1 MIMKR
6 FLISFICF
14 ISFAALSAQNYSEL
28 DLIGEWEL
36 SEGNGYFDEH
46 FLRIIKLNVNDISSI
61 YGSQASNLNQIWGE
75 LDSGSP
81 GITYLIE
88 DIFVANGNI
97 LHMTINR
104 KQSPTS
110 KPGKIRLI
118 IKSIDSGVLTLSSID
133 GNYTII
139 LKKSD
144 PTNVAPAKT
153 EISNNNVNYNLQGM
167 EINSLDNHEVYIHNG
182 KKYISKR

>member
-36 SEGNGYFDEH
+36 SEGYGLIDAY
-46 FLRIIKLNVNDISSI
+46 LRIIKLNVNGISSI
-61 YGSQASNLNQIWGE
+61 YGSQASDLNQIWGE
-75 LDSGSP
+75 LDSGSRD
-81 GITYLIE
+81 ITYLIE

-104 KQSPTS
+104 NISPNS
-110 KPGKIRLI
+110 KPRKIRII